1 MNKFILLSLIPQLL
15 ICAPAM
21 GNTQVKTVHEQASKA
36 VAIEAKAQRQY
47 QNWADLKEQKS
58 DEIRE
63 MKATEAWLE
72 FQNQK
77 YSRYVNKQEGVIA
90 ELKRRKEEA
99 KRIKMELEPFLE
111 TVVDQLELFVKSD
124 LPFLNDERTRR
135 IQFLRDSLDDYHLQ
149 LSEKLRRVFE
159 ALLVETEYGQ
169 NISTSTQELMING
182 KTTQVTIFRLGRAA
196 LYYQTTDGSEIG
208 IWDKDSNTWKTL
220 APTYALTLHR
230 AKDMAE
236 RKRAVELLKLPL
248 GVAK

>member
-1 MNKFILLSLIPQLL
+1 MKKIIFLSLIAQVLVT
-15 ICAPAM
+15 APAM
-21 GNTQVKTVHEQASKA
+21 GSTQVTAVHEQASKA
-36 VAIEAKAQRQY
+36 VEIEAKAQNRY
-47 QNWADLKEQKS
+47 QDWTDLKEQNS

-72 FQNQK
+72 FQNKK
-77 YSRYVNKQEGVIA
+77 YSRYVKKQKEIIA

-124 LPFLNDERTRR
+124 LPFLTNERTNR

-169 NISTSTQELMING
+169 NVSTSTQELMLNG
-182 KTTQVTIFRLGRAA
+182 TATQVTIFRLGRAA
-196 LYYQTTDGSEIG
+196 LYYQTTDGSEVG
-208 IWDKDSNTWKTL
+208 IWDKNSNSWKTL
-220 APTYALTLHR
+220 APAYALTLHR

-236 RKRAVELLKLPL
+236 RKRAVELLELPL